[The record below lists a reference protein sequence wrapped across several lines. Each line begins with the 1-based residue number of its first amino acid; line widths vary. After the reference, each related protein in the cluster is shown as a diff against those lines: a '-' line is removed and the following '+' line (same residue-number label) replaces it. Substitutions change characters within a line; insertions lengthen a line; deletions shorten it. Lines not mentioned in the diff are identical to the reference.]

1 MALLRYIDRRRDGSI
16 MPLRYD
22 SGARQTEELMLRS
35 SKNWKRETSGLLTV
49 VLILAFL
56 WTASWAQ
63 MTEVNMGIAFVNARV
78 APLWVAEK
86 EGFFRKNGID
96 IRLTNITGG
105 TQGAQALLSGGIDMS
120 FADPSSTISAIAAG
134 AQLVEVMAITT
145 IMPYYLVG
153 APDVKTVADLKG
165 KRVGS
170 SGLGLSAS
178 RLALL
183 VAFGTLGLDPNRD
196 KITLVAAGAE
206 PERIAGLAAGA
217 IGGTVVGPEFRS
229 KITQL
234 GLNILADL
242 RTVKIPW
249 EQDALVTSRKF
260 LETKGDVVEKVMK
273 ALLQANAYVLNP
285 ANRSSVV
292 ELLRTRLG
300 LKTTQEAEG
309 AYEDLTR
316 YYVLKKPFPYRDGLQ
331 SITAEVAKVVPKAA
345 SLKFEDVAD
354 PTIIEK
360 LEKNGFIDSLY
371 K

>member
-1 MALLRYIDRRRDGSI
+1 MIRG
-16 MPLRYD
+16 
-22 SGARQTEELMLRS
+22 
-35 SKNWKRETSGLLTV
+35 SKNWKRKTSGLLIV
-49 VLILAFL
+49 VFILGIF
-56 WTASWAQ
+56 WTEAWAQ

-96 IRLTNITGG
+96 IKLTNIPGG
-105 TQGAQALLSGGIDMS
+105 TQVAQALLSGGIDIS

-153 APDVKTVADLKG
+153 APEVKTVADLKG

-196 KITLVAAGAE
+196 KITLVAAGLE
-206 PERIAGLAAGA
+206 PERMAGLAAGA
-217 IGGTVVGPEFRS
+217 IAGTVIGPEYRS
-229 KITQL
+229 KIAQL

-242 RTVKIPW
+242 RTIKIPW

-260 LETKGDVVEKVMK
+260 VEAKGEVVEKVMK
-273 ALLQANAYVLNP
+273 ALLQGNAYVLNP
-285 ANRSSVV
+285 ANRTSVV
-292 ELLRTRLG
+292 ELLKTRLG
-300 LKTTQEAEG
+300 LKTIQEAEG
-309 AYEDLTR
+309 AYEDLTQF
-316 YYVLKKPFPYRDGLQ
+316 YVLRKSFPYRDGLH
-331 SITAEVAKVVPKAA
+331 SITAEIAKVVPKAA

-360 LEKNGFIDSLY
+360 LDKNGFIDSLY

>member
-1 MALLRYIDRRRDGSI
+1 M
-16 MPLRYD
+16 
-22 SGARQTEELMLRS
+22 TC
-35 SKNWKRETSGLLTV
+35 LLTV
-49 VLILAFL
+49 VLILGFL
-56 WTASWAQ
+56 CTEGRAQ
-63 MTEVNMGIAFVNARV
+63 MTEVSMGVAFVNARV

-96 IRLTNITGG
+96 IKILNIPGG
-105 TQGAQALLSGGIDMS
+105 TQGAQAMLSGGIDI
-120 FADPSSTISAIAAG
+120 AYTDPTSAISAIAAG

-153 APDVKTVADLKG
+153 AQDVKSVVDLKG

-178 RLALL
+178 RLALM
-183 VAFGTLGLDPNRD
+183 VALGSMGLEPKRD

-217 IGGTVVGPEFRS
+217 LAGTVVGPEFRG
-229 KITQL
+229 KIEQL
-234 GLNILADL
+234 SLNILADL
-242 RTVKIPW
+242 RTLKIPW
-249 EQDALVTSRKF
+249 EQDALVTSRKY
-260 LETKGDVVEKVMK
+260 LETKQDTVERVMK
-273 ALLQANAYVLNP
+273 TLLQANAYVLNP
-285 ANRSSVV
+285 ANRAAVV

-309 AYEDLTR
+309 AYDDLTR
-316 YYVLKKPFPYRDGLQ
+316 YYVLKKPHPYREGLQ
-331 SITAEVAKVVPKAA
+331 TIIAEVGKEIPKAA

-354 PTIIEK
+354 PSIIQK
-360 LEKNGFIDSLY
+360 LDKNGFIDSLY

>member
-1 MALLRYIDRRRDGSI
+1 MI
-16 MPLRYD
+16 
-22 SGARQTEELMLRS
+22 RS
-35 SKNWKRETSGLLTV
+35 RKKWRETSGLLIV
-49 VLILAFL
+49 VLILGLFR
-56 WTASWAQ
+56 TQVWAQ
-63 MTEVNMGIAFVNARV
+63 MTEVKVGTVFVNTRV
-78 APLWVAEK
+78 APLWIAEK
-86 EGFFRKNGID
+86 EGFFRKNAID
-96 IRLTNITGG
+96 IKLTTIQGG

-183 VAFGTLGLDPNRD
+183 VAFGTLGLEPNRD
-196 KITLVAAGAE
+196 KITLVAAGLE
-206 PERIAGLAAGA
+206 PERIAGLASGA
-217 IGGTVVGPEFRS
+217 IGGTVIGPEYRS
-229 KITQL
+229 KISEL

-260 LETKGDVVEKVMK
+260 LETKGDVVERVMK
-273 ALLQANAYVLNP
+273 ALLQANAYLLNP
-285 ANRSSVV
+285 ANRASVV
-292 ELLRTRLG
+292 ELLKTRLG
-300 LKTTQEAEG
+300 LKTAEEAEG
-309 AYEDLTR
+309 AYGDLTR
-316 YYVLKKPFPYRDGLQ
+316 YYVLRKPFPYRDGLQ

-345 SLKFEDVAD
+345 SLKFEDEAD

>member
-1 MALLRYIDRRRDGSI
+1 M
-16 MPLRYD
+16 
-22 SGARQTEELMLRS
+22 
-35 SKNWKRETSGLLTV
+35 KCLLTA
-49 VLILAFL
+49 VLILGFL
-56 WTASWAQ
+56 WTESPAQ
-63 MTEVNMGIAFVNARV
+63 MTEVSMGVAFVNARV

-86 EGFFRKNGID
+86 EGLFRKNGID
-96 IRLTNITGG
+96 IKILNIPGG
-105 TQGAQALLSGGIDMS
+105 TQGAQAMLSGGIDIGYT
-120 FADPSSTISAIAAG
+120 DPTSAISAIAAG

-153 APDVKTVADLKG
+153 TRDVKSVADLKG

-178 RLALL
+178 RLALM
-183 VAFGTLGLDPNRD
+183 VALSNMGLDPKRD
-196 KITLVAAGAE
+196 NIVLVGAGAE

-217 IGGTVVGPEFRS
+217 LAGTVVGPEFRGR
-229 KITQL
+229 IEQL
-234 GLNILADL
+234 NLNILSDL
-242 RTVKIPW
+242 RTLKIPW
-249 EQDALVTSRKF
+249 EQDALVTSRKY
-260 LETKGDVVEKVMK
+260 LETKQDTVERVMK

-285 ANRSSVV
+285 ANRAAVV

-316 YYVLKKPFPYRDGLQ
+316 YYVLKKPYPYRDGLQ
-331 SITAEVAKVVPKAA
+331 TIIAEVGKEIPKAA

-354 PTIIEK
+354 SSIIQK
-360 LEKNGFIDSLY
+360 LDKNGFIDSLY

>member
-1 MALLRYIDRRRDGSI
+1 MIRGS
-16 MPLRYD
+16 
-22 SGARQTEELMLRS
+22 T
-35 SKNWKRETSGLLTV
+35 NWKRKTSGLLIV
-49 VLILAFL
+49 VFILGFL
-56 WTASWAQ
+56 WTEAWAQ

-96 IRLTNITGG
+96 IKLTNIPGG
-105 TQGAQALLSGGIDMS
+105 TQVAQALLSGGIDIS

-153 APDVKTVADLKG
+153 APEVKTVADLKG

-196 KITLVAAGAE
+196 KITLVAAGLE
-206 PERIAGLAAGA
+206 PERMAGLAAGA
-217 IGGTVVGPEFRS
+217 IAGTVIGPEYRS
-229 KITQL
+229 KIAQL

-242 RTVKIPW
+242 RTIKIPW

-260 LETKGDVVEKVMK
+260 LEVKGEVVERVMK
-273 ALLQANAYVLNP
+273 SLLQGNAFVLNP
-285 ANRSSVV
+285 INRTSVV
-292 ELLRTRLG
+292 ELLKTRLG
-300 LKTTQEAEG
+300 LKTIQEAEG
-309 AYEDLTR
+309 AYEDLTQF
-316 YYVLKKPFPYRDGLQ
+316 YVLRKSFPYRDGLH
-331 SITAEVAKVVPKAA
+331 SITAEIAKVVPKAA

-360 LEKNGFIDSLY
+360 LDKNGFIDSLY

>member
-1 MALLRYIDRRRDGSI
+1 MIRGS
-16 MPLRYD
+16 
-22 SGARQTEELMLRS
+22 T
-35 SKNWKRETSGLLTV
+35 NWKRKTSRLLIV
-49 VLILAFL
+49 VFVLGFL
-56 WTASWAQ
+56 WTEAWAQ

-78 APLWVAEK
+78 APLWIAEK

-96 IRLTNITGG
+96 IKLTNIPGG
-105 TQGAQALLSGGIDMS
+105 TQGAQALLSGGIDIS

-196 KITLVAAGAE
+196 KITLVAAGLE
-206 PERIAGLAAGA
+206 PERMAGLATGA
-217 IGGTVVGPEFRS
+217 IAGTVIGPEYRS
-229 KITQL
+229 KIAQL

-242 RTVKIPW
+242 RTIKIPW

-260 LETKGDVVEKVMK
+260 LETKQEVVERVMK
-273 ALLQANAYVLNP
+273 SLLQGNAFVLNP
-285 ANRSSVV
+285 TNRTSVV
-292 ELLRTRLG
+292 ELLKTRLG

-309 AYEDLTR
+309 AYEDLTHF
-316 YYVLKKPFPYRDGLQ
+316 YVLRKSFPYRDGLQ

-360 LEKNGFIDSLY
+360 LDKNGFIDSLY

>member
-1 MALLRYIDRRRDGSI
+1 
-16 MPLRYD
+16 
-22 SGARQTEELMLRS
+22 
-35 SKNWKRETSGLLTV
+35 
-49 VLILAFL
+49 
-56 WTASWAQ
+56 
-63 MTEVNMGIAFVNARV
+63 MGVAFVNARV

-86 EGFFRKNGID
+86 EGLFRKNGID
-96 IRLTNITGG
+96 IKILNIPGG
-105 TQGAQALLSGGIDMS
+105 TQGAQAMLSGGIDIGYT
-120 FADPSSTISAIAAG
+120 DPTSAISAIAAG

-153 APDVKTVADLKG
+153 TRDVKSVADLKG

-178 RLALL
+178 RLALM
-183 VAFGTLGLDPNRD
+183 VALSNMGLDPKRD
-196 KITLVAAGAE
+196 NIVLVGAGAE

-217 IGGTVVGPEFRS
+217 LAGTVVGPEFRGR
-229 KITQL
+229 IEQL
-234 GLNILADL
+234 NLNILSDL
-242 RTVKIPW
+242 RTLKIPW
-249 EQDALVTSRKF
+249 EQDALVTSRKY
-260 LETKGDVVEKVMK
+260 LETKQDTVERVMK

-285 ANRSSVV
+285 ANRAAVV

-316 YYVLKKPFPYRDGLQ
+316 YYVLKKPYPYRDGLQ
-331 SITAEVAKVVPKAA
+331 TIIAEVGKEIPKAA

-354 PTIIEK
+354 SSIIQK
-360 LEKNGFIDSLY
+360 LDKNGFIDSLY

>member
-1 MALLRYIDRRRDGSI
+1 MIR
-16 MPLRYD
+16 
-22 SGARQTEELMLRS
+22 SGKSWT
-35 SKNWKRETSGLLTV
+35 KETSGLLII
-49 VLILAFL
+49 VLILGFL
-56 WTASWAQ
+56 WSEVAAQ

-78 APLWVAEK
+78 APLWIAEK

-96 IRLTNITGG
+96 IKLTSIPGG
-105 TQGAQALLSGGIDMS
+105 TQGAQALLSGGIDLS

-229 KITQL
+229 KISQL

-242 RTVKIPW
+242 RTIKIPW

-260 LETKGDVVEKVMK
+260 LETKADVVERVMK

-285 ANRSSVV
+285 ANRASVV
-292 ELLRTRLG
+292 ELLKTRLG
-300 LKTTQEAEG
+300 LKTTEEAEG
-309 AYEDLTR
+309 AYGDLTR
-316 YYVLKKPFPYRDGLQ
+316 YYVLKKSFPYRDGLQ
-331 SITAEVAKVVPKAA
+331 SITAEVGKVVPKAA

>member
-1 MALLRYIDRRRDGSI
+1 M

-22 SGARQTEELMLRS
+22 SGAKQTEELMIPS
-35 SKNWKRETSGLLTV
+35 SKNWKRETSGLLV
-49 VLILAFL
+49 AVLILGFL
-56 WTASWAQ
+56 WTESWAQ
-63 MTEVNMGIAFVNARV
+63 MTEVNMGVVFVNARV

-96 IRLTNITGG
+96 IKLTNITGG

-120 FADPSSTISAIAAG
+120 FADPSSMISAIAAG

-153 APDVKTVADLKG
+153 APDVKTIADLKG

-206 PERIAGLAAGA
+206 SERIAGLAAGA

-229 KITQL
+229 KISQL

-273 ALLQANAYVLNP
+273 SLLQANAFVLNP

-292 ELLRTRLG
+292 ELLT
-300 LKTTQEAEG
+300 
-309 AYEDLTR
+309 
-316 YYVLKKPFPYRDGLQ
+316 
-331 SITAEVAKVVPKAA
+331 
-345 SLKFEDVAD
+345 
-354 PTIIEK
+354 PT
-360 LEKNGFIDSLY
+360 
-371 K
+371 